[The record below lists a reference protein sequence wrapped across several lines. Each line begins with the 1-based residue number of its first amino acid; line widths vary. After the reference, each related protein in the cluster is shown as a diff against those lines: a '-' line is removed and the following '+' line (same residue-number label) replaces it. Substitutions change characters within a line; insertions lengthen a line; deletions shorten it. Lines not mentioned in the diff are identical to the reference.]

1 MNKWFI
7 AAVAL
12 FGVWSGS
19 VPVSA
24 HGTVPQAA
32 TAKHE
37 TLTVVVNGV
46 KVVSPA
52 NHSAPDGRMYVSVG
66 AFTELFEQSYTLENG
81 NKEAVL
87 NGNTVRNIRMHRGEA
102 TAWIRDLAA
111 AVGAQ
116 QVTYDAK
123 RNEIYVLALPQ
134 GSIKVS
140 DTVPAMGE
148 HWGNPQAGELPI
160 GPFYGVHEGR
170 LVFLEYMI
178 DRNDFEQGKN
188 HVNLKGMKGVPSPEV
203 VQVDVEFQPAGH
215 PGFETPHYDIHLY
228 FISDEE
234 QQKIQ

>member
-1 MNKWFI
+1 MMKKWLI
-7 AAVAL
+7 ASIAL
-12 FGVWSGS
+12 FGVWSGGA
-19 VPVSA
+19 SA

-32 TAKHE
+32 AAKHE

-46 KVVSPA
+46 EVSSEA
-52 NHSAPDGRMYVSVG
+52 NHVTADGKMYVSIQ
-66 AFTELFEQSYTLENG
+66 AFAGLFDASFELKNG

-87 NGNTVRNIRMHRGEA
+87 FGKTVPNVRMAQGVP
-102 TAWIRDLAA
+102 TAWVRDLAA

-116 QVTYDAK
+116 QVTHDAS
-123 RNEIYVLALPQ
+123 RNEIYVLALPA

-160 GPFYGVHEGR
+160 GPFYGVHNGR

-178 DRNDFEQGKN
+178 DQNDFESGKN
-188 HVNLKGMKGVPSPEV
+188 HVNLKGMKGVPSPSV

-228 FISDEE
+228 FISDAE
-234 QQKIQ
+234 QQQIQ